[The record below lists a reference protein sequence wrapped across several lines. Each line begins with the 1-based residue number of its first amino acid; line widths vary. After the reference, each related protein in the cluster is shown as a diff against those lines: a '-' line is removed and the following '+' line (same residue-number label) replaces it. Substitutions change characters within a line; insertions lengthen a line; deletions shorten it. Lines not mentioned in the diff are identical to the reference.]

1 MHIVRK
7 VLMFVAVG
15 VTAACRGSPTASDA
29 VLTEPASP
37 PASLTGPARPVVVAG
52 ESQAC
57 VLRPGGAV
65 SCWGQGYGAGAS
77 TANEIVAPHVLASP
91 PFVAVASGARHV
103 CALAGDGSAYCW
115 GSNASGQLGD
125 SSTVAR
131 TIPTRIHGG
140 LHFTTL
146 AGIGFATCG
155 RATDGRFYCWGA
167 NDYGVFATGSQA
179 GDDVSLT
186 PRVVPA
192 ASELTRVT
200 GSGRACG
207 LTVSGRPFCWGMFPG
222 FHIAGASNLAAIGTA
237 TGCGTTY
244 YVYDRCLV
252 PTPVSSSSF
261 VVAVLASGGEQDCA
275 VDASGTAY
283 CWGDNLDGAAG
294 GTAQSYRVPNAVIR
308 QPEPWRTIVAGAAF
322 TCALSDAGRAWC
334 WGNNFLGYLGTGFQG
349 PATPVPQEVTGGHQF
364 RQLIASPS
372 NACGIDVADD
382 LWCWGSNNRGILA
395 LPARQE
401 FSATPVLVSAP

>member
-1 MHIVRK
+1 MASSCDAIHPSRSHCLFRHIVRK

-15 VTAACRGSPTASDA
+15 MTAACRGSPTASDA
-29 VLTEPASP
+29 VLTKPASP
-37 PASLTGPARPVVVAG
+37 AASVPGPARPVVVAG

-91 PFVAVASGARHV
+91 PFVGVASGARHV

-115 GSNASGQLGD
+115 GSNASGQLGA

-131 TIPTRIHGG
+131 TIPTRI
-140 LHFTTL
+140 
-146 AGIGFATCG
+146 
-155 RATDGRFYCWGA
+155 R
-167 NDYGVFATGSQA
+167 GVHPVA
-179 GDDVSLT
+179 
-186 PRVVPA
+186 PRV
-192 ASELTRVT
+192 
-200 GSGRACG
+200 
-207 LTVSGRPFCWGMFPG
+207 
-222 FHIAGASNLAAIGTA
+222 
-237 TGCGTTY
+237 
-244 YVYDRCLV
+244 
-252 PTPVSSSSF
+252 
-261 VVAVLASGGEQDCA
+261 ASGLEQDCA

-283 CWGDNLDGAAG
+283 WWGENLEGAAG